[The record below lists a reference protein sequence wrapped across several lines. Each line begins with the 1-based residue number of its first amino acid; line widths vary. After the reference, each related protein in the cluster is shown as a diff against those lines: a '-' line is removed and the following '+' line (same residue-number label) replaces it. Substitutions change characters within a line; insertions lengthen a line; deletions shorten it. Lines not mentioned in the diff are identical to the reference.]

1 MATSCGSFGT
11 LFSLG
16 FGFEAYC
23 CCAGVVPAHF
33 QVNSV
38 SAFVKLVLYDP
49 QVASACVCTMSELHQ
64 AVLKSDLDA
73 VKLLLCQTSLEVN
86 ARDLSGALAFTPL
99 HLAARRGDVKVLSCL
114 LLDPRVDIEA
124 RDATKCTALRHAMGT
139 GQLAAASK
147 CLQHHLQQFS
157 HLMLLSWL
165 LLLLMPVANAD
176 SSRAAMP
183 LAVKCSLHATCHAIT
198 HAQTA
203 WVATN
208 FTSAAPPPA
217 AACP

>member
-1 MATSCGSFGT
+1 M
-11 LFSLG
+11 
-16 FGFEAYC
+16 
-23 CCAGVVPAHF
+23 
-33 QVNSV
+33 
-38 SAFVKLVLYDP
+38 VKLILYDP
-49 QVASACVCTMSELHQ
+49 QVAPACVSTMGELHQ

-99 HLAARRGDVKVLSCL
+99 HLAARRGDVKVLRCL

-147 CLQHHLQQFS
+147 CLQHHLQQVS

-165 LLLLMPVANAD
+165 LLLLIPVANAECFKT
-176 SSRAAMP
+176 ATMP
-183 LAVKCSLHATCHAIT
+183 LAVKCSLYATCHALT
-198 HAQTA
+198 QAQTA
-203 WVATN
+203 WVTTN
-208 FTSAAPPPA
+208 ITSAAPPPA